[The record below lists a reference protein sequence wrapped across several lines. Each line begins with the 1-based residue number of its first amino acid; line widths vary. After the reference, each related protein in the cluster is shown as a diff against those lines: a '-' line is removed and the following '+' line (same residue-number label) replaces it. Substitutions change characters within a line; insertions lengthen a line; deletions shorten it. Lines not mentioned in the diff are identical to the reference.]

1 MILLCGDSWG
11 VGEWHESGSLCGAGI
26 AQYMSFFSPTIN
38 FSKPAASNSQQ
49 LESIANFLKHYTLQ
63 QNDVCYW
70 IVTDPSRCVT
80 QLNGG
85 IIETIDRALDNFL
98 TQANA
103 LAQNYSLDIQLIG
116 GLCDLDNINI
126 SCYPHLKIAVPSW
139 ARLIDP
145 AYPASIYTDVES
157 LTALS
162 STIEHKREL
171 NSIMSYAIQKHKA
184 FDTMTHFRAEHPD
197 SQAHIILRN
206 CLRTDWSTIY

>member
-11 VGEWHESGSLCGAGI
+11 VGEWNENGGLVGPGI

-38 FSKPAASNSQQ
+38 FSRPAASNSQQ
-49 LESIANFLKHYTLQ
+49 LESIAKFLKHYTLQ
-63 QNDVCYW
+63 HDDVCYW

-116 GLCDLDNINI
+116 GLCDLDNV
-126 SCYPHLKIAVPSW
+126 SMTRYPHLKIAVPSW
-139 ARLIDP
+139 ARLINP
-145 AYPASIYTDVES
+145 AYPTSIYANVDS
-157 LTALS
+157 LTVLA
-162 STIEHKREL
+162 STHEHKREL
-171 NSIMSYAIQKHKA
+171 ISVMNYANQKHKA
-184 FDTMTHFRAEHPD
+184 FDTMLGFRAAHPD
-197 SQAHIILRN
+197 SQAHIMLRN
-206 CLRTDWSTIY
+206 HLRPDWSTIH